1 MNSSFCILYGHVVIT
16 FGKEKH
22 YWWWSA
28 LHEYFLVYYFLFI
41 LGLQI
46 IIIHFFLIIYIKFK
60 IKIWLHSDE
69 IRFLLQLSA
78 DENEE

>member
-1 MNSSFCILYGHVVIT
+1 MNRSFCILYGHVVIT

-22 YWWWSA
+22 YWWSSA
-28 LHEYFLVYYFLFI
+28 LHEYFLVYFFLFI

-46 IIIHFFLIIYIKFK
+46 IIIPFFLIIYIKFK
-60 IKIWLHSDE
+60 FKIWLQCDE
-69 IRFLLQLSA
+69 LDFYQLSA